1 MAALAEVLTLRS
13 PTDIKGRS
21 LARLDLAQAH
31 AKASDLEAA
40 CAAVAEALTIGDEY
54 RVDPIRRRAREVR
67 AALNPWR
74 DERPVKELDEQVR
87 SLLSA

>member
-1 MAALAEVLTLRS
+1 V
-13 PTDIKGRS
+13 KGRS

-31 AKASDLEAA
+31 AQAGDLDAA
-40 CAAVAEALTIGDEY
+40 CAAVAEALTIRDDY

-67 AALNPWR
+67 AALDPRR
-74 DERPVKELDEQVR
+74 DERPVKELDEQIS